1 MLFFDNSDDN
11 DDENDD
17 DNDDDTAARPR
28 LLPCHWA
35 VPVTDSGLGGNQ
47 WEKDYEWWLGKNIAI
62 MIMISLMIVNIS
74 IMIWWKYI
82 QEFLEK
88 MRL

>member
-1 MLFFDNSDDN
+1 MLIFDNSDDD
-11 DDENDD
+11 DDENGYDNDD

-47 WEKDYEWWLGKNIAI
+47 WEKD
-62 MIMISLMIVNIS
+62 
-74 IMIWWKYI
+74 
-82 QEFLEK
+82 
-88 MRL
+88 